1 MLFKESIPSKFVPG
15 SATQFVPGRTGNNG
29 NNNNNSS
36 SSSTEDSI
44 LQPPAE
50 IITFWTRLVENP
62 ETLTDEDR
70 LKALSRYPLHETN
83 ALCEEKCGLT
93 LDALIDK
100 AIDSPEA
107 LSQQECQILRSGY
120 SFRDTKGRWDAP
132 SNIIRWPRDLKLLR
146 LGAMANALTPRDRVA
161 ESRAVKRVE
170 AINEAVF
177 QARGKLDASVDVM
190 NIRNAN
196 KLPWVEG
203 ILERVKDAGKVEW
216 GFVAFRTDFGD
227 EKAWKRFTEQIEDAV
242 NTAVWLAKMPE
253 RLQGKWKIVW
263 VEEESLKGANVEKL
277 CE

>member
-1 MLFKESIPSKFVPG
+1 
-15 SATQFVPGRTGNNG
+15 
-29 NNNNNSS
+29 
-36 SSSTEDSI
+36 
-44 LQPPAE
+44 
-50 IITFWTRLVENP
+50 
-62 ETLTDEDR
+62 
-70 LKALSRYPLHETN
+70 
-83 ALCEEKCGLT
+83 
-93 LDALIDK
+93 
-100 AIDSPEA
+100 
-107 LSQQECQILRSGY
+107 
-120 SFRDTKGRWDAP
+120 
-132 SNIIRWPRDLKLLR
+132 
-146 LGAMANALTPRDRVA
+146 VA

-227 EKAWKRFTEQIEDAV
+227 EKAWKRFAEQIEDAV

-253 RLQGKWKIVW
+253 RLQGRWKIMW